1 MLRVRAGGT
10 ENGALNNQRV
20 NKSVSGACGL
30 TGFAVAILG
39 GLAADNPTSV
49 ILTRALVAMAACYTV
64 GVFIGFLASRAVH
77 DVTVMHIDKNPAPD
91 LEEVR
96 QATRSG
102 PAPATGDEQAPPR
115 AEAA

>member
-1 MLRVRAGGT
+1 MPRVRAGGT

-20 NKSVSGACGL
+20 HKSVSAACGL

-49 ILTRALVAMAACYTV
+49 ILTRALIAMTACYAM
-64 GVFIGFLASRAVH
+64 GVFIGFLASRAVL
-77 DVTVMHIDKNPAPD
+77 DATAMHIIKNPAPD

-96 QATRSG
+96 RVARSG
-102 PAPATGDEQAPPR
+102 SAPATGDEQSSQR